1 MICQSWEMR
10 LRRVATLVS
19 VAILTLT
26 LMAAITG
33 GLLAFYYEP
42 TAGGAYNSL
51 EAITTEIPFGWLMRS
66 LHNIAGNGLVAL
78 GLIQLVVMFLGEVFR
93 RSWIAG
99 WISNILLVLAAV
111 ALGWTAMLLDWSQE
125 GFWRFKIELA
135 IIESIPVIGS
145 PLVEILTGGSGVNT
159 ITVQHLYALHSY
171 ALPLGAIVL
180 AVVHLGSL
188 LILQREEKESHL
200 MQIKG

>member
-26 LMAAITG
+26 LMAAVTG

-51 EAITTEIPFGWLMRS
+51 ETITTEIPFGWLMRS

-188 LILQREEKESHL
+188 LILQREEKETHL

>member
-26 LMAAITG
+26 LMAAVTG